1 MPTLHRRAAE
11 SPEKADNLRDV
22 TRIVVTVLAS
32 ILVLLLLVWALQRR
46 LIYLPYSG
54 PVPPADQVLRNAREV
69 TLETEDGLE
78 LGAWWVSPQDE
89 PAAGVLVANGN
100 AGNRSLR
107 ATLAEALAEQ
117 GFAVLLFDYRGYGGN
132 DGSPTERGLGRDVR
146 AAYEFMVG
154 DAGLAP
160 EQLLYFGESLGAAVV
175 TELATEHPP
184 AGLVLR
190 SPFEDLASVGKL
202 HYPFLPVDL
211 LLKDRYPLAEQ
222 VAGLDVPVTV
232 VYGEQD
238 SIIPPSQSKAVAQAA
253 RDAQL
258 VGIPGAGHNDPALLD
273 SPQLIEAVVQL
284 ARRAGLPIE

>member
-1 MPTLHRRAAE
+1 M
-11 SPEKADNLRDV
+11 
-22 TRIVVTVLAS
+22 TRIVVTVLAT

-78 LGAWWVSPQDE
+78 LGAWFVSPAGGD

-107 ATLAEALAEQ
+107 ATLAEALVQ
-117 GFAVLLFDYRGYGGN
+117 RGFAVLLFDYRGYGGN
-132 DGSPTERGLGRDVR
+132 DGSPTERGLARDVR
-146 AAYEFMVG
+146 AARGFMVG
-154 DAGLAP
+154 DAGLTP
-160 EQLLYFGESLGAAVV
+160 EQLLYYGESLGAAVV

-202 HYPFLPVDL
+202 HYPFLPVNL

-222 VAGLDVPVTV
+222 VAELDVPVTV
-232 VYGEQD
+232 IYGEQD
-238 SIIPPSQSKAVAQAA
+238 SIIPPSQSRAVAEAA
-253 RDAQL
+253 RHARL
-258 VGIPGAGHNDPALLD
+258 VEVAGAGHNDPALLD

>member
-1 MPTLHRRAAE
+1 MA
-11 SPEKADNLRDV
+11 
-22 TRIVVTVLAS
+22 RIVAIVVAT
-32 ILVLLLLVWALQRR
+32 ILVLLLLFWGLQRR

-54 PVPPADQVLRNAREV
+54 PVPPAAETLEGARDV
-69 TLETEDGLE
+69 VLETEDGLE
-78 LGAWWVSPQDE
+78 LGAWFVTPQNSQ
-89 PAAGVLVANGN
+89 ASAGVLVANGN

-107 ATLAEALAEQ
+107 AELAEALAEQ

-132 DGSPTERGLGRDVR
+132 PGSPTERGLGRDAR

-160 EQLLYFGESLGAAVV
+160 QQLLYYGESLGAAVV
-175 TELATEHPP
+175 AELATEHPP

-222 VAGLDVPVTV
+222 IAGLDVPVTV
-232 VYGEQD
+232 IYGEQD
-238 SIIPPSQSKAVAQAA
+238 SIIPPSQSRAVAKAA

-258 VGIPGAGHNDPALLD
+258 VEIPGAGHNDPVLLD
-273 SPQLIEAVVQL
+273 SPDLIEAVVQL